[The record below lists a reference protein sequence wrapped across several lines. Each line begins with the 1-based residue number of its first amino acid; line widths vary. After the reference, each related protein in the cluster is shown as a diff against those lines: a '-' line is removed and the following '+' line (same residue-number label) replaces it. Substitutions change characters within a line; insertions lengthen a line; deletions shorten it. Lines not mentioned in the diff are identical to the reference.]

1 MAVTVH
7 PSMLQS
13 EPSSHRPPEI
23 PLSVRRSRGEE
34 RGIGLHPFAPFV
46 IVRRYRELLWQMIK
60 REVIGRYR
68 GSILGVLWSFL
79 TPLVMLAIYSFVFG
93 LVMQVRWR
101 AASQSQIESSLI
113 LFAGLV
119 VYGVFAECVTRAPGL
134 IVSNT
139 NYVKK
144 VIFPL
149 EILPWVS
156 MGAALFHL
164 LMSLLV
170 IFLFTIGVY
179 GTIPWTIV
187 TLPIVLF
194 PFMLFIVGLCWFL
207 ASLGVFLRD
216 IHQTVG
222 LLTNALLFL
231 SPVLYPISSV
241 PVSLQGLLFL
251 NPLTFIVEQVRGA
264 LLWGDLPRWSGVVW
278 YSVGGGAGCVAWAVV
293 VSEDASGVCGCPL
306 KS

>member
-1 MAVTVH
+1 MAVTVQ

-13 EPSSHRPPEI
+13 APASHRPPVT
-23 PLSVRRSRGEE
+23 PLSVRRSRAEE
-34 RGIGLHPFAPFV
+34 RRSSLHPLSPLV
-46 IVRRYRELLWQMIK
+46 LVWRHRELLWQMIK

-79 TPLVMLAIYSFVFG
+79 TPLVTLAIYSFVFG
-93 LVMQVRWR
+93 LVMRVRWR
-101 AASQSQIESSLI
+101 AESQSQIESSLI

-119 VYGVFAECVTRAPGL
+119 VYGLFAECVTRAPGL

-156 MGAALFHL
+156 MGAALFHA

-170 IFLFTIGVY
+170 IFVFTFSVY
-179 GTIPWTIV
+179 GTLPWTV
-187 TLPIVLF
+187 MTLPVILF
-194 PFMLFIVGLCWFL
+194 PFVLLTMGLCWFL

-216 IHQTVG
+216 MQQTVG

-241 PVSLQGLLFL
+241 PASIHMLLFA
-251 NPLTFIVEQVRGA
+251 NPLTFVVEQVRGA
-264 LLWGDLPRWSGVVW
+264 LLWGDLPHWSGLGW
-278 YSVGGGAGCVAWAVV
+278 YSVGSVVLAWLGLWWFEKTRRGFADV
-293 VSEDASGVCGCPL
+293 L
-306 KS
+306 